1 MMVITSLKDFGV
13 REGGLSE
20 AEAEGALGL
29 LALFNAAGR
38 ITWGGVSQ
46 RLGARRTLVMI
57 SLLQALMVLALF
69 ELGSQVWTLEVA
81 ACWVGFHFGGN
92 LALFPLLTAEY
103 FGTKNL
109 GANYG
114 LVFTGYGAGGVLG
127 PMLAG
132 GVWDHLGSYWWAFI
146 SAAVGCLIAMVL
158 AMAVRPPQN
167 QSEVAAR

>member
-1 MMVITSLKDFGV
+1 VT
-13 REGGLSE
+13 
-20 AEAEGALGL
+20 
-29 LALFNAAGR
+29 
-38 ITWGGVSQ
+38 
-46 RLGARRTLVMI
+46 I
-57 SLLQALMVLALF
+57 SLLQALMVFALV

-132 GVWDHLGSYWWAFI
+132 GAWDLLHSYRWAFV
-146 SAAVGCLIAMVL
+146 SASIGCPPATLPRLSSL
-158 AMAVRPPQN
+158 AYITCRPA
-167 QSEVAAR
+167 SS